1 MHKYA
6 INSLRRG
13 VAVLG
18 FATFLGL
25 SVSSSQSQTLETI
38 LGLSAGNRT
47 ANGQGYYATY
57 TSVNYTPSGGAITS
71 SGHQGFSGKDSHGVT
86 QNMAY
91 SGAQTGQSD
100 YGSLHASSTLSVT
113 NPYHNASNPIYYNDV
128 TARNDS
134 GSPDVLIS
142 LAQTHWTDTIN
153 INPLR
158 DGIVSTVYYFHIDG
172 VQGAYSSAN
181 LAFTSGLDSTSF
193 GTPYKSA
200 SSISANWV
208 TPTWNATSRLQISGY
223 FQAVSTLYLD
233 QNIYSEGQSIS
244 SSASFDNTLT
254 LTSIQFLNANGAQV
268 NGAYFTSDSGTHY
281 NVLGGIYGVAPSSS
295 AVPEPGAVALLV
307 CSGVFGGAMF
317 LKRRPKSSITLG

>member
-1 MHKYA
+1 MYKFA

-18 FATFLGL
+18 FATLLGV
-25 SVSSSQSQTLETI
+25 SVSVAKSQTLETI

-47 ANGQGYYATY
+47 ANGQGYYAAY
-57 TSVNYTPSGGAITS
+57 TSGNNTPSGGAITS
-71 SGHQGFSGKDSHGVT
+71 SGHQSFSGKDSHGVT

-91 SGAQTGQSD
+91 SGAQTGQSN
-100 YGSLHASSTLSVT
+100 YGALHASSTLSVT
-113 NPYHNASNPIYYNDV
+113 NPYHNSSNPIYYNDV
-128 TARNDS
+128 TAQNNT

-193 GTPYKSA
+193 ATPYQSA

-268 NGAYFTSDSGTHY
+268 NGAYFTSDSGAHY
-281 NVLGGIYGVAPSSS
+281 NVLGGIYGVRPSS
-295 AVPEPGAVALLV
+295 AVPEPGAIALLV
-307 CSGVFGGAMF
+307 CSGVSGGAMF
-317 LKRRPKSSITLG
+317 MIRKRKSSFTHG

>member
-1 MHKYA
+1 MYKFA

-91 SGAQTGQSD
+91 SGVQTGQSD

-128 TARNDS
+128 TAQNNN

-172 VQGAYSSAN
+172 VQGAYSFAN

-193 GTPYKSA
+193 GTPYQSA

-268 NGAYFTSDSGTHY
+268 NGAYFTSDSGAHY
-281 NVLGGIYGVAPSSS
+281 NVLGGIYGVRPSS
-295 AVPEPGAVALLV
+295 AVPEPGAIALLI
-307 CSGVFGGAMF
+307 CSGVSGGAMF
-317 LKRRPKSSITLG
+317 MIRKRKSK